1 MGCKKGYF
9 IGALALMIS
18 FCSFSQQFVYKPK
31 NPFFGGDTFNYQQ
44 MIASA
49 QAQNIYTADNGQD
62 LFNEDPLADFQ
73 NNINRQILSQLTRSL
88 TSGIFGED
96 GQLQDGTYEIGDY
109 QIEISSGI
117 EGIDISI
124 LDILNGG
131 TTVVTVP
138 YF

>member
-1 MGCKKGYF
+1 MF
-9 IGALALMIS
+9 SL
-18 FCSFSQQFVYKPK
+18 CSFSQQFVYKPK

-49 QAQNIYTADNGQD
+49 QAQNIYTADDGQD
-62 LFNEDPLADFQ
+62 LFSDDPLADFQ

-109 QIEISSGI
+109 QIEISSGL

-131 TTVVTVP
+131 TTVVAVP